1 MAIFAGSNKAV
12 EWPKAKEVNHGETSR
27 RRTSILRSD
36 VISLIRATGALVD
49 PRSSVIHQARRLI
62 SLYREFAG
70 SANAAL
76 ERITIL
82 ASMAGLEVA
91 PMDVRSRTPGRMAA
105 VLIPTGNLR
114 GKKGQILYD
123 PRAPSGRIVFSV
135 AHEVAHTFFP
145 TTSPG
150 ARFRGLCASD
160 SMEANE
166 LERLC
171 DLAASELVMPLE
183 EFRVEARNDF
193 HLQAVPRLSEIFGT
207 SYEATVFRL
216 ATANPG
222 IACAGLL
229 RYRRKKDEQRL
240 QDAQAN
246 QLSLLN
252 GGCSVREVPE
262 PKYRR
267 QSFHPSAEC
276 GEEYVI
282 RWNKSFDTTSCVYA
296 AARTDMICSSV
307 EALPSSSRAPGLLE
321 AVRAPFQREEA
332 PAENPDILFFWS
344 KL

>member
-1 MAIFAGSNKAV
+1 MEKVRVGGHQYSD
-12 EWPKAKEVNHGETSR
+12 P
-27 RRTSILRSD
+27 D

-49 PRSSVIHQARRLI
+49 PRSSVIHQARQLI
-62 SLYREFAG
+62 ALYREFAG
-70 SANAAL
+70 STNRSL

-91 PMDVRSRTPGRMAA
+91 PMDVRNRASGRMAA
-105 VLIPTGNLR
+105 VLIPTGNTR

-123 PRAPSGRIVFSV
+123 PRASSGRIVFSI
-135 AHEVAHTFFP
+135 AHEIAHTFFP
-145 TTSPG
+145 NTSPG
-150 ARFRGLCASD
+150 ARFRGLCTSD
-160 SMEANE
+160 SREANE

-183 EFRVEARNDF
+183 EFRAEARNDF
-193 HLQAVPRLSEIFGT
+193 RLQAIPCLSEIFGS

-229 RYRRKKDEQRL
+229 RCRWKKNEKQL
-240 QDAQAN
+240 LDARAN

-252 GGCSVREVPE
+252 TGSSVEELPE

-267 QSFHPSAEC
+267 QSFHSSAEC

-282 RWNKSFDTTSCVYA
+282 RWNKSFDPTSCFYS
-296 AARTDMICSSV
+296 AARTNEIFSSV
-307 EALPSSSRAPGLLE
+307 ESLPSLSRAPGLLQ
-321 AVRAPFQREEA
+321 AVQAPFQREEA
-332 PAENPDILFFWS
+332 HTENPDILFFWV